1 MADVDEIF
9 DLYEEDYDQDLLKE
23 RVEMASDK
31 VLSDLFY
38 YLSEADNGLP
48 QILKTNYKL
57 CNELL
62 IIIMKKQL
70 ANFQIDPALEDL
82 EVKAD
87 FQINPAWEDFGR
99 LEEADFQIDPAWE
112 DFGRLTDEQR
122 IEEQRLEEQR
132 IEEQRLDEQRF
143 EEQPLEWKSK
153 FYEKKRLQDD
163 VPFDISQIANI
174 FVADDISM
182 YNRTVVRSYRT
193 PILDNVGRMVMAEI
207 KKVFV
212 NETIIFVDY
221 TYSQNLYDQNYGL
234 IGAGRTLNYLNL
246 ITNKGHIYSVQ
257 FHVTE
262 YLYSGCSPNSKYLKY
277 FSFPV
282 CNRDHQGICSC
293 QSTYDPKY
301 KITLVKY
308 DETFNPTKTNLT
320 MLKWYTSVNN
330 GTKQETDHQS
340 YLRRGQ
346 GSEFFL
352 EKKIVT
358 VLSYLEK

>member
-1 MADVDEIF
+1 M
-9 DLYEEDYDQDLLKE
+9 
-23 RVEMASDK
+23 
-31 VLSDLFY
+31 
-38 YLSEADNGLP
+38 N
-48 QILKTNYKL
+48 
-57 CNELL
+57 
-62 IIIMKKQL
+62 
-70 ANFQIDPALEDL
+70 
-82 EVKAD
+82 
-87 FQINPAWEDFGR
+87 
-99 LEEADFQIDPAWE
+99 
-112 DFGRLTDEQR
+112 
-122 IEEQRLEEQR
+122 
-132 IEEQRLDEQRF
+132 
-143 EEQPLEWKSK
+143 
-153 FYEKKRLQDD
+153 D

-182 YNRTVVRSYRT
+182 YRKCSIVKAYRT

-221 TYSQNLYDQNYGL
+221 TYSQNLYNQNYGK

-257 FHVTE
+257 FHITE
-262 YLYSGCSPNSKYLKY
+262 YSTCAPNSKYLKY

-282 CNRDHQGICSC
+282 CNQGHHICSC
-293 QSTYDPKY
+293 QSTHDPKY

-308 DETFNPTKTNLT
+308 DETFNPIKTNWT

-340 YLRRGQ
+340 YLRRGK